1 MKKSFSLIATAVLLL
16 ASCTSAY
23 RLVGVERSRI
33 LIDSSYDRQ
42 PDAEAAA
49 FLAPYKKSVD
59 SLMSP
64 VVGHTAHYMEA
75 KGPESDLSNLLS
87 DILIWGSKKY
97 GEQPVFS
104 VYNMGGIRAALPEG
118 AVTIGDIFN
127 VAPFENKICFFDMT
141 GDAVMELFT
150 QIAASGGQG
159 VSHGVE
165 LVISRDRKLLSAKL
179 NGNDIDRSAVYRVAS
194 IDYLAQGNDGL
205 TAFKKK
211 TRLNSPQ
218 TAENNVR
225 YIIMDYFREKE
236 KKGETVDCREEGRI
250 IRK

>member
-16 ASCTSAY
+16 ASCTSGY
-23 RLVGVERSRI
+23 HLTGVSRSRI
-33 LIDSSYDRQ
+33 LIDSTYDRQ

-49 FLAPYKKSVD
+49 FLAPYKQAVD

-64 VVGHTAHYMEA
+64 VVGHTARYMEA
-75 KGPESDLSNLLS
+75 KSPESDLSNLLS
-87 DILIWGSKKY
+87 DILVWGGQKY
-97 GEQPVFS
+97 NEKPVFA
-104 VYNMGGIRAALPEG
+104 VYNMGGIRAAFPEG
-118 AVTIGDIFN
+118 AITIGDVFN

-141 GDAVMELFT
+141 GEAVMELFS
-150 QIAASGGQG
+150 QIAATGGQG

-165 LVISRDRKLLSAKL
+165 LVITRDRKLSSAKL
-179 NGNDIDRSAVYRVAS
+179 NGKDIDRAAVYRVAS

-218 TAENNVR
+218 TQENNVR

-236 KKGETVDCREEGRI
+236 KKGEAIDSKVEGRI
-250 IRK
+250 TVK

>member
-1 MKKSFSLIATAVLLL
+1 MKKSFYFIAATVLLL
-16 ASCTSAY
+16 ASCASGYHLT
-23 RLVGVERSRI
+23 GVSRSRI
-33 LIDSSYDRQ
+33 LIDSTFDRH

-49 FLAPYKKSVD
+49 FLAPYKQAVD
-59 SLMSP
+59 SQMTP

-75 KGPESDLSNLLS
+75 KSPESDLSNLLS
-87 DILIWGSKKY
+87 DILVWGGKKY
-97 GEQPVFS
+97 NEQPVFA
-104 VYNMGGIRAALPEG
+104 VYNMGGIRAAFPEG
-118 AVTIGDIFN
+118 AITIGDVFN

-141 GDAVMELFT
+141 GEAVMELFS
-150 QIAASGGQG
+150 QIAATGGQG

-165 LVISRDRKLLSAKL
+165 LVISKGRELISAKL
-179 NGNDIDRSAVYRVAS
+179 DGKSIDRAAVYRVAS

-236 KKGETVDCREEGRI
+236 KNGEAIDSKVEGRI
-250 IRK
+250 TVK